1 MNSVN
6 HAISALLFGAAMVSG
21 TYLRPP
27 TRTAVRVKP
36 ASTRIARKVDE
47 VIKLSPSET
56 KALTTPQPIDNSYDH
71 VYWYD
76 PRIHNWGH
84 LGLRGWFHATFA
96 PLATYVIDRLSY
108 SGMDVRAAVLQ
119 NETYFPPGATVLD
132 LGCGTGFS
140 TAKGALGVDTS
151 PPMLRVAQGRRPD
164 ARFGFGNAESYGEPR
179 SYDTVSCMVRAKRTI
194 PSLLDPSLSLASSRS
209 PRLALVHRQ
218 FCTHE
223 MPVVGRRRVLRNA
236 MRVARK
242 SVVVVDIDPDFEETL
257 RAKPGRG
264 ASFLAGEPYV
274 LQYLETMDEDVNSC
288 VRHASYT
295 GWQGARWKLSR
306 HALLEKHVVVWH
318 LERMR

>member
-1 MNSVN
+1 
-6 HAISALLFGAAMVSG
+6 MVSG

-179 SYDTVSCMVRAKRTI
+179 SYDTVSCM
-194 PSLLDPSLSLASSRS
+194 
-209 PRLALVHRQ
+209 